1 MKLKNEGVVSKIVWG
16 RLYKK
21 LCKINCHHMKDYAKC
36 PIYQFLKISHHW
48 NYCSNCFKT
57 STSNNNTSTCPL
69 LKKVQSLGNFFS
81 TQSSF
86 WMPRI
91 FFKYMILIIE
101 ARLPWG
107 VWNLAHENVADLEH
121 LRRRKR
127 RIIIIVMRSCRA
139 ADLCHVQPM
148 SFWEKI
154 KGAASIRAQ
163 KLTLYVC
170 SLCRLTLLIC
180 LKFCVNGGAY
190 VDWPFWSAS
199 NFVWMEEHM

>member
-1 MKLKNEGVVSKIVWG
+1 MRELFQKLFEDDYTKN
-16 RLYKK
+16 
-21 LCKINCHHMKDYAKC
+21 YAKLIVTIWKIMQNV
-36 PIYQFLKISHHW
+36 PYTNSSKFLITEIIVPTASKLQHPTTTPRHAHSW
-48 NYCSNCFKT
+48 
-57 STSNNNTSTCPL
+57 
-69 LKKVQSLGNFFS
+69 KKSKAWGIFFS

-199 NFVWMEEHM
+199 NFVWMEELM